1 MFILVW
7 AVFPS
12 NMALQRAKSF
22 KVSHDFLNEINT
34 SSHSRIN
41 EMIDMYLNLFLLFFS
56 ALAGCYFPLEFQ
68 GEFLTQSMLTR
79 EIAYTSVSVLFDSVP
94 SWGQCHRRLGKH
106 IILKSGDEGQ
116 ECFKC
121 VSMVAR
127 SVNVLQVNN

>member
-1 MFILVW
+1 MTDGNVPVYF
-7 AVFPS
+7 
-12 NMALQRAKSF
+12 
-22 KVSHDFLNEINT
+22 
-34 SSHSRIN
+34 
-41 EMIDMYLNLFLLFFS
+41 YFFS
-56 ALAGCYFPLEFQ
+56 AMAGCYFPLEFQ

-127 SVNVLQVNN
+127 SVNVLQVNNNKLGFYNVMLLNP